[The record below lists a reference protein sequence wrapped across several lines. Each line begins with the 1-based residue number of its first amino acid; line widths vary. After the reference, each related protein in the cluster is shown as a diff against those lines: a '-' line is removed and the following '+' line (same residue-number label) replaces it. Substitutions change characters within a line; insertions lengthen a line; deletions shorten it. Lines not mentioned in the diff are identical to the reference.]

1 MENFLYTCLYC
12 GKDYK
17 PNRRKKQKYCSNS
30 CRVSAF
36 KIKKEIGLGLL
47 EKETDKKTPVKIE
60 KMSLAGVGNAAAGTL
75 AINALTSMLTKEDNK
90 PATKKDIKDIKN
102 LLVTRYHEIKNMK
115 PAQNGHIPF
124 YDIQT
129 KQIVYLNNKTNAR
142 T

>member
-30 CRVSAF
+30 CRVRAF
-36 KIKKEIGLGLL
+36 KTKKEIGLHLPS
-47 EKETDKKTPVKIE
+47 TDKQKPQLNQIDR
-60 KMSLAGVGNAAAGTL
+60 MSLAGVGNAAAGTL
-75 AINALTSMLTKEDNK
+75 AVNLATHLFTKEDNK

-115 PAQNGHIPF
+115 PVSNGLFPF